1 MSIICTVFSYR
12 TINNVITLGF
22 RVDGKDSIINFNSF
36 KNYNDE
42 VWPSGYYEV
51 IYS

>member
-1 MSIICTVFSYR
+1 MSIRFNVFSCR
-12 TINNVITLGF
+12 AINNVITLGF

-42 VWPSGYYEV
+42 VWPSRYYEV